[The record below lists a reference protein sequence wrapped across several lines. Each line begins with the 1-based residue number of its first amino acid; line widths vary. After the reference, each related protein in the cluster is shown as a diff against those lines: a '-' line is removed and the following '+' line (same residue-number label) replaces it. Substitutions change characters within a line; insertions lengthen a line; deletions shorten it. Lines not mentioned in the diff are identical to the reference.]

1 MVGIG
6 YSSYNQYSPYDK
18 AEEAKLRNMPWNRD
32 AGPNDKLSKVPLD
45 EKQAEKMR
53 AKGHSDD
60 PNCECETCKNRK

>member
-6 YSSYNQYSPYDK
+6 YNSYNQYSPYDK

-45 EKQAEKMR
+45 EKQAERMR
-53 AKGHSDD
+53 L
-60 PNCECETCKNRK
+60 R